1 MAKRN
6 KEKYDIPFEVVERE
20 RLRVKQLR
28 DNKTKGR
35 LSNGAAQFVHD
46 GITYT
51 LSPNKLSRHGL
62 EVKVASKEAAK
73 EARRRGIR
81 NGQSIDATPE
91 QKQRHQQLFADR
103 DFLSRETGQRY
114 EVDHIQPI
122 NKGGKSND
130 PDNEQL
136 ILGSINGAAGDVTEG
151 PLYDLKMQNGLETQ
165 ALLHRLKALQFDQY
179 QQLEAIAQLQ
189 GALPGEL
196 QEANRETTARMDK
209 MSEIARKNGG
219 VNGTPDFGIS
229 EMLFGKSLVN
239 DERQDFAR

>member
-6 KEKYDIPFEVVERE
+6 KEKYDIPFDVLEKE
-20 RLRVKQLR
+20 RLRVKALR
-28 DNKTKGR
+28 DQKTGGR
-35 LSNGAAQFVHD
+35 LKDGEAQFVYNK
-46 GITYT
+46 ITYT

-73 EARRRGIR
+73 ESRRRGIR
-81 NGQSIDATPE
+81 KGQSIDATPE
-91 QKQRHQQLFADR
+91 QRQRHQQLFADR

-122 NKGGKSND
+122 KKGGISND

-136 ILGSINGAAGDVTEG
+136 ILASINGAARDDTEG
-151 PLYDLKMQNGLETQ
+151 PLFEAKMQNGLETK
-165 ALLHRLKALQFDQY
+165 ALLHRLKALQFDKF
-179 QQLEAIAQLQ
+179 QQLETIAQLQ

-196 QEANRETTARMDK
+196 EAASNETFRRQEE
-209 MSEIARKNGG
+209 MSKTARKNGG
-219 VNGTPDFGIS
+219 LNGMPDLGIS
-229 EMLFGKSLVN
+229 EYLFGKSLVN